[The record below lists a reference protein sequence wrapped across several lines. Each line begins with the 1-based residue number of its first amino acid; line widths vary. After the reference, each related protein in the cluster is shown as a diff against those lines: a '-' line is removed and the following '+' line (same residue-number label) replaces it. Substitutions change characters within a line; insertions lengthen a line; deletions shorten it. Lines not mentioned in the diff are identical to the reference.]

1 MDVRQHPAR
10 SYPPPLPSPP
20 ESDSEEDEDESD
32 ESDEDERGGQA
43 VVVVNLPP
51 PPPPPAPIARVAE
64 AEKSDQQPRQLEE
77 AGRAGGDQ
85 QQQQQQQ
92 QPVAAGDEQRP
103 QRLQEQIPTI
113 GDRYVVHGKIDRG
126 TFSTV
131 SLATRREEAHLDR
144 EKRRMYAIKLI
155 TETSHPTRIERELRC
170 MMQLGGRCN
179 VVGIVDAFRHQGSVA
194 LVMKYIPHEPF
205 QQYFAELTPAEVQRY
220 MQNLLIPLRRVHQY
234 GVIHR
239 DVKPSNFLHARRH
252 GGYMLVDFGLAQET
266 TCGEFTLRGG
276 PVKQQEAGAAAAT
289 GPSGGVAK
297 TDKRKV
303 SIGDD
308 GSDRSGALVAAREDA
323 LPAQQ
328 QQQQQQVSK
337 RHKTNGS
344 SSTEN
349 NTPDELARRM
359 GANSLSVPQAAPV
372 PPLQQRARPCSPLK
386 LSNSV
391 AKDGLSAL
399 ARQIKSTVAGI
410 SQGLK
415 QYQES
420 RRPAVP
426 APAAAPPAPAPVAA
440 RAANAPPGAAAA
452 RCECCGRPRVC
463 NACLVK
469 RELFAP
475 RAGTP
480 GYRPP
485 EVLLKYPDQT
495 TAVDIW
501 AVGVIFLSIL
511 SACYPFFGNTDDLT
525 SLAQIV
531 CVFGY
536 DRIGE
541 TARLLDRKMLVDE
554 HTMQKKPL
562 NLRKVCR
569 HFRALHRRRLEGGG
583 IPPPDPDRPGG
594 DNTPVGE
601 PDEATT
607 CANCELLFEE
617 CVCETPAAPA
627 GGEQEQQRVD
637 GDDFGEAAYDL
648 LARLLEI
655 NPHKRITAAEALEH
669 PFFQVKY

>member
-1 MDVRQHPAR
+1 MDVRQHPVR

-20 ESDSEEDEDESD
+20 ESDSEEDEDESE
-32 ESDEDERGGQA
+32 ESDEDERGPGQA
-43 VVVVNLPP
+43 VVVNL
-51 PPPPPAPIARVAE
+51 PPPAPIARVGE
-64 AEKSDQQPRQLEE
+64 VEKSDQQPPRQAGE
-77 AGRAGGDQ
+77 AGRACGD

-92 QPVAAGDEQRP
+92 QPVAGDEQRRQEQQQ
-103 QRLQEQIPTI
+103 QRPRVQEQIPTI

-276 PVKQQEAGAAAAT
+276 PVKQPEAV
-289 GPSGGVAK
+289 GVAK

-308 GSDRSGALVAAREDA
+308 GSDRSGALGAAACEVAI
-323 LPAQQ
+323 PAQQ
-328 QQQQQQVSK
+328 QQQVCK

-359 GANSLSVPQAAPV
+359 GANSLSSVQQAALV
-372 PPLQQRARPCSPLK
+372 PPQQQRGHPCSPLK

-415 QYQES
+415 LHQES
-420 RRPAVP
+420 RRLAVP
-426 APAAAPPAPAPVAA
+426 AAPAAPAPVAA
-440 RAANAPPGAAAA
+440 RAAPGAPPAAAAAAAA

-469 RELFAP
+469 RELYAP

-525 SLAQIV
+525 SLAHIV

-536 DRIGE
+536 DRIAD
-541 TARLLDRKMLVDE
+541 TARLLDRNLLIDE
-554 HTMQKKPL
+554 RTMQKKPMS
-562 NLRKVCR
+562 LRKICR

-601 PDEATT
+601 PDEANT
-607 CANCELLFEE
+607 CSNCDLLFED
-617 CVCETPAAPA
+617 CVCETPAAPG
-627 GGEQEQQRVD
+627 GGEQEQRVD
-637 GDDFGEAAYDL
+637 GDEFGEAAYDL
-648 LARLLEI
+648 LGRLLEI